1 MMRLYYHNSYV
12 REFEAQIVAA
22 DGPRVYLDTTA
33 FYPTSGGQPHDLGT
47 INGIAVES
55 IEEQND
61 GRIAHT
67 LASAVSPGLAVCHID
82 WTRRFDHMQQHTG
95 QHLLSAVFFDLFGFQ
110 TVSFHMGAE
119 VSTIDL
125 AVAALTQQQIEQA
138 ERRANELVCENRG
151 VTVSFENAPEG
162 LRKASD
168 REGELRI
175 VSIDGIDRS
184 ACGGTHVRSTGE
196 IGAIQIRKLDK
207 IRGNVRL
214 EFTCGSRTTRRTR
227 QDFNALSAIARS
239 FSAPLDECPDL
250 VSAQIEAAKESDKAR
265 RKIAM
270 ELAIYQGKELHAKSP
285 RHIARGPI
293 TDDVRALAQAFA
305 MNPGAVFLGISSDG
319 FLLAAAKDSGI
330 NAGAVVKPLLA
341 ELGGRG
347 GGSPQMAQGSLPTS
361 EALKTFEQRITAE
374 WPSESI

>member
-1 MMRLYYHNSYV
+1 MV
-12 REFEAQIVAA
+12 
-22 DGPRVYLDTTA
+22 
-33 FYPTSGGQPHDLGT
+33 
-47 INGIAVES
+47 
-55 IEEQND
+55 
-61 GRIAHT
+61 
-67 LASAVSPGLAVCHID
+67 VSPIRWRLRFRQDSPSCHID

-138 ERRANELVCENRG
+138 EQRANELVCENR
-151 VTVSFENAPEG
+151 VIAVSFENAPEG
-162 LRKASD
+162 LRKASE

-175 VSIDGIDRS
+175 VSIDGLDRS
-184 ACGGTHVRSTGE
+184 ACGGTHVRATGE

-214 EFTCGSRTTRRTR
+214 EFTCGSRTIARTR
-227 QDFNALSAIARS
+227 QDFTALSAIARS
-239 FSAPLDECPDL
+239 FSAPLDECPEL
-250 VSAQIEAAKESDKAR
+250 VAAQIETAKEADKTR
-265 RKIAM
+265 RKLAS
-270 ELAIYQGKELHAKSP
+270 ELAQFQGKALHEKSP
-285 RHIARGPI
+285 RHIVRGAI

-305 MNPGAVFLGISSDG
+305 MNPGAVFFAVSSEG

-347 GGSPQMAQGSLPTS
+347 GGSPQMAQGSLPS
-361 EALKTFEQRITAE
+361 AEALQTFEQRITAD